1 MKRGTTLKSANNGD
15 GHRLLH
21 SGSKHCRIWQLGE
34 RPAQI
39 LRFLLVFHCS
49 DIKIQTKTTETP
61 RQTFVLPNSTG
72 VLLPAASGLPPPTS
86 WSGSLTGVPPA
97 CWALLRGGCW
107 SAAAPVMTCRMS
119 PILIPPIPRRGG
131 RKRLYFFI

>member
-1 MKRGTTLKSANNGD
+1 MNFAA
-15 GHRLLH
+15 RLDLDDFED
-21 SGSKHCRIWQLGE
+21 SLRVLVPAGAKNPEYGNSE

-39 LRFLLVFHCS
+39 LHFLLMFHCS

-61 RQTFVLPNSTG
+61 RQTSVLPNSTG

-97 CWALLRGGCW
+97 YWALLRGGCW
-107 SAAAPVMTCRMS
+107 SAAPPLMTCRMS